1 MLGHDYDFL
10 FILQPCE
17 NCPDLPILL
26 VGTKSDLWRDRQVGQ
41 EAARAA
47 ARRFSC
53 AHFKE
58 VRHTSRSV
66 GLITSLSKSAYL
78 SQVSTRESADEVAE
92 VFEQGC
98 RQGWLFRQ
106 HRELT
111 KHRSMS
117 IVGGTAASGGVGGGV
132 EKAVSLDCG

>member
-1 MLGHDYDFL
+1 MQIL
-10 FILQPCE
+10 FILFPPNSQPCE

-26 VGTKSDLWRDRQVGQ
+26 VGTKSDLWRERQVRQ
-41 EAARAA
+41 ESARAA

-58 VRHTSRSV
+58 V
-66 GLITSLSKSAYL
+66 
-78 SQVSTRESADEVAE
+78 STRESAEEVAE
-92 VFEQGC
+92 VFELSC

-117 IVGGTAASGGVGGGV
+117 IVAQGPGGSAAETGF
-132 EKAVSLDCG
+132 EKSVSLDCR